1 LRGGIFFNNYLSW
14 LKGRFFVKVNLKIYI
29 PITSISMLHIHVLAG
44 MITHII
50 RIYLVIPLRS
60 PFAVVLP
67 LTGLT

>member
-1 LRGGIFFNNYLSW
+1 
-14 LKGRFFVKVNLKIYI
+14 
-29 PITSISMLHIHVLAG
+29 MLHIHVLAG